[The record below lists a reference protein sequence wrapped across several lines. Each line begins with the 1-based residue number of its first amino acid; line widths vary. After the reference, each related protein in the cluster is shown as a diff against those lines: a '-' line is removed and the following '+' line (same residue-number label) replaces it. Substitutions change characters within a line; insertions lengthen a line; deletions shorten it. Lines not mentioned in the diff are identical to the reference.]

1 MDELI
6 GALRTV
12 VAVTAT
18 PYDTHGLLDE
28 AGVTRLVRRLVDGG
42 VTAITP
48 NGNTGEFYSL
58 SLDEADRVVELTMAA
73 AGNAVMVPGVGHAA
87 TVAAEMARRATDLG
101 ARAVMVHQPVHPYRS
116 AAGWLDYHRRIAE
129 AVPSTGIVVYLRDPS
144 IRAATIAELAD
155 TCPNLV
161 AVKYAVPDPLALADA
176 VAAVGEDRLA
186 WLCGLAEPW
195 APYFWTSGARG
206 FTSGL
211 ANVQPLVSLRLL
223 SALRAGDTD
232 GAMAVW
238 RLIRP
243 FEDLRAR
250 DGSAHNVSAVK
261 EALAQLDLANRTV
274 RPPISEL
281 DADDRAL
288 VARVLKTWA

>member
-18 PYDTHGLLDE
+18 PFDRRGPLDE

-42 VTAITP
+42 ITAITP
-48 NGNTGEFYSL
+48 NGNTGEFYSIA
-58 SLDEADRVVELTMAA
+58 LDEAARIVELTMAA
-73 AGNAVMVPGVGHAA
+73 AGDAVVVPGVGYAA
-87 TVAAEMARRATDLG
+87 GVAAAMARRAADLG

-116 AAGWLDYHRRIAE
+116 AAGWLDYHRQIAE
-129 AVPSTGIVVYLRDPS
+129 SVPSTGIVVYLRDPS
-144 IRAATIAELAD
+144 IRAATLAELAD

-161 AVKYAVPDPLALADA
+161 AVKYAVPDPLALADS
-176 VAAVGEDRLA
+176 VAAVGEQRLA

-211 ANVQPLVSLRLL
+211 ANIAPSVSLRLL
-223 SALRAGDTD
+223 SALRDGDTAE
-232 GAMAVW
+232 AMAVW

-261 EALAQLDLANRTV
+261 EALAQLGLANRTV

-281 DADDRAL
+281 DAADRSL
-288 VARVLKTWA
+288 VAGVLKTWE